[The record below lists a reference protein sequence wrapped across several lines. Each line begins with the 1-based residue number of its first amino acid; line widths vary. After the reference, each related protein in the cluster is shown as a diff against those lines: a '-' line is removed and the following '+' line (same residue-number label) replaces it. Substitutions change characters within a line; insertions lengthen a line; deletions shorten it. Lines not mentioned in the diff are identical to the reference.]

1 MQTDRAAQIAAL
13 SLPLDQLPDPLPIPT
28 IEQPFDVTIRP
39 PGSKSI
45 TNRALLLAA
54 LADGVSEL
62 HGPLIDAD
70 DAQVMLR
77 AIQQLGAK
85 VEIIRAVNN
94 KRGGTGGFS
103 ASGVANLD
111 IMRINGVAGRWKIPA
126 GQTINLNLNNAGTA
140 TRFLTAA
147 AILAP
152 PDSNGIIID
161 GDARMRQRP
170 ISELAD
176 ALEQLGIRIE
186 YLGSTGHPP
195 LRIVPPIDHRS
206 LNDLISF
213 GRTASSQFISAMLMA
228 CPFLDRD
235 VGIVCTEPPT
245 SEPYVRMTQDVME
258 AVGIA
263 FLRKT
268 LQNKSDLPGMRSRLP
283 GQRLPAFSYNIE
295 PDASGATYFLA
306 CAALVPNA
314 RCIIDGLPWI
324 GEPGTS
330 LQGDA
335 WFGGLIA
342 AMGADERAD
351 EHSTEASGNATLAAI
366 DYSLADMPDTAMTA
380 AVLACFASPTTDNPA
395 AASTLRGLRTLRVKE
410 TDRLAALQTE
420 LTKFGATVDIFEETL
435 GGQQDEGLRIT
446 PPPLPT
452 THSPLPPIFF
462 DTYHDHRMAM
472 SLALIGLR
480 RPNVFIRD
488 PKCVAKTY
496 PTFWKDLAKL
506 YQ

>member
-1 MQTDRAAQIAAL
+1 MADRAAQIAAL
-13 SLPLDQLPDPLPIPT
+13 SLPLDELPDPLPIPT
-28 IEQPFDVTIRP
+28 IQRPFDVTIRP

-54 LADGVSEL
+54 LADGTSEL
-62 HGPLIDAD
+62 RGALIDAD

-77 AIQQLGAK
+77 AIQQLGAE
-85 VEIIRAVNN
+85 VEIIRAVNG
-94 KRGGTGGFS
+94 RHDGTSHSPDKEVADPDIVRVTGV
-103 ASGVANLD
+103 SGH
-111 IMRINGVAGRWKIPA
+111 WKIAA
-126 GQTINLNLNNAGTA
+126 GQTVTLNLNNAGTA

-152 PDSNGIIID
+152 RDSNGIIID

-176 ALEQLGIRIE
+176 ALTQLGIRIE
-186 YLGSTGHPP
+186 YLGSTGYPP
-195 LRIVPPIDHRS
+195 LRVVPPIDHCS

-213 GRTASSQFISAMLMA
+213 GRTASSQFISAMLMV

-245 SEPYVRMTQDVME
+245 SEPYVRMTQNVME
-258 AVGIA
+258 ATGIP

-268 LQNKSDLPGMRSRLP
+268 LQSQSYLPGVRSRLP
-283 GQRLPAFSYNIE
+283 GRRLPAFSYNIE

-306 CAALVPNA
+306 AAAVNPNA

-335 WFGGLIA
+335 WFGGVIA

-351 EHSTEASGNATLAAI
+351 EHSTEASGSATLTAI

-380 AVLACFASPTTDNPA
+380 AVLACFASPTTDNPIA
-395 AASTLRGLRTLRVKE
+395 TSTLRGLRTLRVKE

-420 LTKFGATVDIFEETL
+420 LTKFGAKVEIYEETL
-435 GGQQDEGLRIT
+435 GGQHDEGLRIT
-446 PPPLPT
+446 PPPLPAP
-452 THSPLPPIFF
+452 HSPLPPIFF